1 MDTNNQKW
9 RVQTSAKGDRG
20 VLEKRTPHNW
30 EGGSRR
36 GGEGGLLGGGAG
48 VLEEGGLPGCSLE
61 DLSRGEASVEGGT
74 RAGTG
79 PP

>member
-1 MDTNNQKW
+1 M
-9 RVQTSAKGDRG
+9 A
-20 VLEKRTPHNW
+20 
-30 EGGSRR
+30 GGSRTD
-36 GGEGGLLGGGAG
+36 GGGRSGEAAGRQGGGGG

-61 DLSRGEASVEGGT
+61 DLSRGEASAEGGT